1 MSRLDVPLGR
11 QVGGSQLSGL
21 QLSASLIDALKILVL
36 MIYKQGKSTIRQ
48 KSKTVEQKMKI
59 LLFLC
64 VVTVSRPTEGREKTD
79 RLLNE
84 LLEAMDQVYSW
95 KIENYYGEYQ
105 DGLAQVNG
113 NAVKI
118 AFTFFDRDTDGRVTK
133 DELLINEIRLV
144 FKCGFL
150 LSMKH

>member
-1 MSRLDVPLGR
+1 
-11 QVGGSQLSGL
+11 
-21 QLSASLIDALKILVL
+21 

-144 FKCGFL
+144 FKFCFFT
-150 LSMKH
+150 